1 MEEIHQTGN
10 DELEAGCNRNAEPPQ
25 QTATPPRCDAM
36 VKPALLAS
44 IALVAGPAAAGPI
57 AGKMLHRMGS
67 RASGWA
73 VGLGLVLAGLAL
85 DLGLFMWCIEHYWSV
100 LILLGAHGVCAGVLF
115 SVLAK
120 TLGHHQSFPSE
131 VKPCRGSYR
140 HIVTGIVGGGL
151 FSLLWGVAAI
161 SLYMLADDRLLSFLM
176 PVAFDDSMALFLFAM
191 TLLPMMA
198 IGVIA
203 GGLLGWLRPQTR
215 PSQMLGYVFVLIWAQ
230 LSWLVALQ
238 ITIAVPGFQ
247 AGAATGQGW
256 MAIMAPFTI
265 GQLLVGIGW
274 SIAMLLY
281 VIRPGTLRAK
291 WQRAMWMP
299 AINLCAA
306 VALAILLGYP
316 ADLFLAIGRH
326 QERKAHIPQALWC
339 YQQGL
344 TKAPDPQV
352 ASYLQYRAAL
362 INHKLGHR
370 EKARD
375 GFRRVVTHYN
385 QHQELAQQADR
396 FLDNLQRATGQD
408 RRTVLPGVETRTQYT
423 DAYCVPNSLALVM
436 RYWGADVDARRIGAR
451 ITGLGTGTYV
461 VDQTWYARQH
471 DFRHDFLPMASLA
484 DIKTCID
491 AGFPVL
497 VYVPSHVFAI
507 VGYDEILKTFVTYDV
522 ATRDLWAEYLQDDFI
537 KAWKRQ
543 ATTLVLAYPGDK
555 APLLPDSIRSR
566 LHRAS
571 DNYLHYQL
579 HYLDPVA
586 DGSNISHLEQ
596 AAGDNAAFFFPLTIL
611 YTEFP
616 SLRASLDARYDVDE
630 VSRTILAYFGNNF
643 DEGVHLAGQH
653 HDEHWADPDW
663 ALKLSVEYLIGQRR
677 FDQAEELLARVD
689 SQGQLSGRMQ
699 FYNAMLA
706 LSQGRFEEGLDRF
719 SRAQGDGKPFYT
731 ALASLE
737 MDDRPHALQG
747 LVQTLDGCLWTFRR
761 ASVGA
766 PKPFWNACRI
776 QVAERQFIDR
786 KKMLDLDDFG
796 FPVVAM
802 ANTILIRQGSF
813 GENREAL
820 EEKWETWL
828 HDQPFDAPVAQCLA
842 EMYRQRLAQL
852 DPHADES
859 AVARLTRKLVKAE
872 RRARQYAATAFDQ

>member
-1 MEEIHQTGN
+1 MEETHQTGN
-10 DELEAGCNRNAEPPQ
+10 DESESVHNQKKEPPRQ
-25 QTATPPRCDAM
+25 PVTPPNPDTM
-36 VKPALLAS
+36 VSPALMAG

-57 AGKMLHRMGS
+57 AGKMLHLMGS
-67 RASGWA
+67 RALGWA
-73 VGLGLVLAGLAL
+73 FGIGLVIAGLGL
-85 DLGLFMWCIEHYWSV
+85 DLGLFMWRIEHYWSV
-100 LILLGAHGVCAGVLF
+100 LILLGTHGVCAGTLFFVLTKP
-115 SVLAK
+115 SGRHRNCTAEAK
-120 TLGHHQSFPSE
+120 PH
-131 VKPCRGSYR
+131 RGTHR
-140 HIVTGIVGGGL
+140 HILTGIVCGGL
-151 FSLLWGVAAI
+151 FSILWGAAAV
-161 SLYMLADDRLLSFLM
+161 SLFMLADDRLLSFLM

-191 TLLPMMA
+191 TCLSLMTT
-198 IGVIA
+198 GVIA
-203 GGLLGWLRPQTR
+203 GGLVGWLRPQTG
-215 PSQMLGYVFVLIWAQ
+215 PPQMLGYVFVLIWAQ
-230 LSWLVALQ
+230 FSWLAALQ
-238 ITIAVPGFQ
+238 LTIAIPGFQ

-256 MAIMAPFTI
+256 VAIMAPFTT

-281 VIRPGTLRAK
+281 VIRPGSLKAK
-291 WQRAMWMP
+291 CRRAMWMP
-299 AINLCAA
+299 AINLFAA
-306 VALAILLGYP
+306 VALAIVMGYP
-316 ADLFLAIGRH
+316 ADLFLAMGRH

-339 YQQGL
+339 YEQGL

-375 GFRRVVTHYN
+375 GFRRVVTQYN
-385 QHQELAQQADR
+385 QHQALAQQADR
-396 FLDNLQRATGQD
+396 ILDNLKHASAD
-408 RRTVLPGVETRTQYT
+408 DKRTVLPGVETRTQYT
-423 DAYCVPNSLALVM
+423 NAYCVPNSLALVM

-497 VYVPSHVFAI
+497 VYVPAHVFAI
-507 VGYDEILKTFVTYDV
+507 VGYDEVLRTFVTYDV

-555 APLLPDSIRSR
+555 EQLLPDSIRSR

-579 HYLDPVA
+579 HYLDPAA

-616 SLRASLDARYDVDE
+616 SLRASLDARYDVDQ

-643 DEGVHLAGQH
+643 DEGAHLAGQH
-653 HDEHWADPDW
+653 HDERWADPDW

-699 FYNAMLA
+699 YYNAMLA

-719 SRAQGDGKPFYT
+719 NRAQGDGKPFYT
-731 ALASLE
+731 ALASLK
-737 MDDRPHALQG
+737 MGDRPHALQG
-747 LVQTLDGCLWTFRR
+747 LVQTLDGCL
-761 ASVGA
+761 
-766 PKPFWNACRI
+766 
-776 QVAERQFIDR
+776 
-786 KKMLDLDDFG
+786 
-796 FPVVAM
+796 
-802 ANTILIRQGSF
+802 
-813 GENREAL
+813 
-820 EEKWETWL
+820 
-828 HDQPFDAPVAQCLA
+828 
-842 EMYRQRLAQL
+842 
-852 DPHADES
+852 
-859 AVARLTRKLVKAE
+859 
-872 RRARQYAATAFDQ
+872 